1 MLKEKELWV
10 ECSLVEILME
20 LLSIIPEKPYNMRS
34 MVGIR
39 KNRKLDFRQ
48 DRHLLPIRP
57 MLQGI
62 LEEGLLVEFPFLML
76 TLMLILLVIMRM

>member
-1 MLKEKELWV
+1 MELW
-10 ECSLVEILME
+10 
-20 LLSIIPEKPYNMRS
+20 SIIPEKPYNMRS
-34 MVGIR
+34 MVGTR

-48 DRHLLPIRP
+48 SRHLLSIRP

-62 LEEGLLVEFPFLML
+62 LEEELLVEFPFLML